1 MKLVFQQADTDFSGS
16 LRCDA
21 QRVPRR
27 ALGRKRM
34 CVHVLTVWC
43 LCSSFDEFCGIYSQV
58 MFEKAKQGFSFS
70 DWRTAKK

>member
-21 QRVPRR
+21 QCVPR
-27 ALGRKRM
+27 LGRQRTFY
-34 CVHVLTVWC
+34 HALTVWY